1 MKRAYCKRRI
11 GFTLIELLVVIAII
25 AVLIAL
31 LLPAVQQARE
41 SARRTQCKNNFKQL
55 GIALHNYHETFS
67 VFPASGY
74 SVGVGGY
81 DYANPSAPT
90 TPVIPRQSNTSG
102 FVMLLPYFDQAQMYT
117 KWSFSDAASH
127 NYVYGLYTA
136 GTVLGNPNVNAPLS
150 KKVMPMLTCPSDNGA
165 NNYTGVGS
173 QHYSISSTEAG
184 GYRSSYEF
192 SVEYNDYYYNHRW
205 NALGITQRP
214 LFGTDTR
221 TSIRDMSDGTSN
233 TVAMI
238 EQSREKYNGTIAGWS
253 YRAHVNIGVDLGW
266 NRINEWCYPPGST
279 TNCLPGRLGQWAS
292 AGSLHTGGCHVVLG
306 DGAVRFISENVDTT
320 TRQRLATISDGQTV
334 GEY

>member
-1 MKRAYCKRRI
+1 MRPRRHR

-55 GIALHNYHETFS
+55 GLALHNYHDVFN

-74 SVGVGGY
+74 AVGVGGY
-81 DYANPSAPT
+81 DYDTGGAAPS
-90 TPVIPRQSNTSG
+90 IPRQSNTSG
-102 FVMLLPYFDQAQMYT
+102 FVMLLPYFDQATLYS
-117 KWSFSDAASH
+117 KWDFNHAASWS
-127 NYVYGLYTA
+127 YVYGLYTA
-136 GTVLGNPNVNAPLS
+136 STVFGNPDVNAPIS
-150 KKVMPMLTCPSDNGA
+150 KKVMPMLTCPSDSGGA
-165 NNYTGVGS
+165 FYTS
-173 QHYSISSTEAG
+173 ANQYYSISSTQTG
-184 GYRSSYEF
+184 GYRTNYEF

-205 NALGITQRP
+205 TALGMAQRP

-238 EQSREKYNGTIAGWS
+238 EQTREKYNGALGGWS
-253 YRAHVNIGVDLGW
+253 YRCHVNIGVDFGW
-266 NRINEWCYPPGST
+266 VPINNWCYPPGTS
-279 TNCLPGRLGQWAS
+279 TNCLPGRLGEWAS

-306 DGAVRFISENVDTT
+306 DGAVRFVSENIDTA
-320 TRQRLATISDGQTV
+320 TRQRLGTISDGQTI
-334 GEY
+334 GEL